1 MDSKLS
7 KTSSLNAKGGKIL
20 CFSTILFS
28 IFENTKKTSGTT
40 TTTNQVFNNIFFVCL
55 FVYLFLVW
63 TWSKLQ
69 SQLLLT
75 WALGDN
81 PQTMAPAQA
90 QHQANYYRSIF
101 LIQPR
106 ARSASKDLEYRSN
119 SANPGSQ
126 STLTL
131 ISYSLSLQVSTH
143 KIRFLAHPNT
153 ELEPVNSNNM
163 STQVLNA
170 AQ

>member
-1 MDSKLS
+1 MGLTLQGIKLSSSYVIHMDSKLS

-40 TTTNQVFNNIFFVCL
+40 TKKNQVFNNMFFVCL

-75 WALGDN
+75 WALGNN

-119 SANPGSQ
+119 SANPGS
-126 STLTL
+126 
-131 ISYSLSLQVSTH
+131 
-143 KIRFLAHPNT
+143 
-153 ELEPVNSNNM
+153 
-163 STQVLNA
+163 
-170 AQ
+170 